1 MEPEIRARYNDGIL
15 HEAMRR
21 YGIAPD
27 DIHILDGFES
37 YIYEFERGGC
47 EYILRIGHSRR
58 RSVDLIRGE
67 VDWINY
73 LARGGAGVAQ
83 AILSDNGALVESIDD
98 DQGGQ
103 FLVTAFDKA
112 QGRPAWEVGWTPAL
126 YEYYGQTL
134 GRIHALSR
142 TYAPPD
148 PAWRRPEWDAP
159 GNLELERWLPP
170 SETVALEKFRHIKAH
185 LDALPRDAASYGLIH
200 QDAHSANF
208 LVDDNGRITLFD
220 FDDCVYGWYVYDVA
234 MVIFYMLVPGDEP
247 ERRAREFWPPFW
259 AGYCREYALDPA
271 WLAEIPTFL
280 KFREVDLYGVIHR
293 SFEDVAHI
301 DDSWTARYMLG
312 RKARIENDVPLV
324 AFDFAPPG

>member
-1 MEPEIRARYNDGIL
+1 MESEIRARYHDGIL

-37 YIYEFERGGC
+37 YIYEFERGGR

-58 RSVDLIRGE
+58 RTVELIRGE
-67 VDWINY
+67 VDWINF

-112 QGRPAWEVGWTPAL
+112 QGRSAWEFGWTPEL
-126 YEYYGQTL
+126 YEHYGQTL

-142 TYAPPD
+142 TYTPLD
-148 PAWRRPEWDAP
+148 PAWKRPEWDAP

-170 SETVALEKFRHIKAH
+170 SETIVLDKYRHIKAH

-200 QDAHSANF
+200 QDAHSGNF
-208 LVDDNGRITLFD
+208 FVDDTGKITLFD
-220 FDDCVYGWYVYDVA
+220 FDDCVYSWYVYDVA
-234 MVIFYMLVPGDEP
+234 MVIFYMLVPGDDP
-247 ERRAREFWPPFW
+247 EIRAREFWPPFW
-259 AGYCREYALDPA
+259 AGYYREYALDPA
-271 WLAEIPTFL
+271 WLAEIPHFL
-280 KFREVDLYGVIHR
+280 KLREVDLYGVIHR
-293 SFEDVAHI
+293 SFDDVTQI
-301 DDSWTARYMLG
+301 DHPWTARYMQG

-324 AFDFAPPG
+324 AFDFTP